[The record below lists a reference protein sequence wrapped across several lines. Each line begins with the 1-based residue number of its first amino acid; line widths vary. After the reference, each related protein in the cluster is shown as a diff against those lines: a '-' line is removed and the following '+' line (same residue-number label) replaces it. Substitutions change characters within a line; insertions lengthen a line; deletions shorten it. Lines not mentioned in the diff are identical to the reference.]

1 MILSDWT
8 ECDWQEANQTR
19 RPQLMHFFESN
30 FSTFSESPPI
40 SAHASAAHVATS
52 SDTKPSSS
60 DATAVAPSAAKSA
73 KSSHE
78 KQREDDKKRE
88 LASFLKLVFPSITVP
103 SSKELSDEEKQQN
116 KLVNQKRTKITDLL
130 GLLEHKKNTG
140 KEKKENQ
147 ATGGGGGATAVV
159 HPLPFAGSPARAPV
173 SDDRKHYAVVAL
185 LQQLG
190 LSHLIPKFKSDAPS
204 VFKMNFKA
212 YHDPT
217 F

>member
-1 MILSDWT
+1 
-8 ECDWQEANQTR
+8 
-19 RPQLMHFFESN
+19 MHFFESN

-40 SAHASAAHVATS
+40 SAHASAAPVAPS

-130 GLLEHKKNTG
+130 GLLEHKK
-140 KEKKENQ
+140 KKENQ
-147 ATGGGGGATAVV
+147 ATGEGGGATAVDHTPKAGV
-159 HPLPFAGSPARAPV
+159 PTFAPLSDSTAAPAPAL
-173 SDDRKHYAVVAL
+173 RKNYAVVAL

-190 LSHLIPKFKSDAPS
+190 MSHLIPKFK
-204 VFKMNFKA
+204 
-212 YHDPT
+212 
-217 F
+217 